1 MPRQMSQIKVEARAA
16 KAQGMKR
23 FVPSEGTGCSKHVG
37 AEHYSASSSCV
48 VCVKENKQPTV
59 QAEYWEDN
67 KEEINARRRE
77 AYSQGLTSIVGI

>member
-1 MPRQMSQIKVEARAA
+1 MPRQQSKLKCEARAA

-23 FVPSEGTGCSKHVG
+23 LIPSEGTGCSKHNG
-37 AEHYSASSSCV
+37 EHYAASSSCCQ
-48 VCVKENKQPTV
+48 CVKENKKPVQ